1 MTDALQTRM
10 HGIFPHRTTAFCKA
24 TTGVVGTVLMAGL
37 LLTLLL
43 ALVAPQ
49 SLRAAGAAPSGADPT
64 TSAAGATT
72 GLFFRAQDGGT
83 TLLEAPLLNSDV
95 VIQVHG
101 QVARAQVRQRFHN
114 PTDLW
119 LEGVYVFPL
128 PDSAAVDRQTMTVGE
143 RRIDGEIMERQAARR
158 AYEAAAEAGQR
169 ASLLE
174 GERPNV
180 FVTSVANIGPGE
192 AITIEIE
199 YQEHLAYRD
208 GRFALRFPMVVA
220 PRYTPDGLAVVKGP
234 GRAVDEPPKAQP
246 IADRGAGE
254 AGEQADIEGR
264 GDSKTSEQA
273 DIAGRDLFGPV
284 RNPADG
290 ATNPLSLLVRLD
302 AGLPL
307 AQIESLHHA
316 VDIEAVSDR
325 QNLITLADGP
335 VPANR
340 DFVLE
345 WRPEIGSAPAAAL
358 FAEEIAGETYLLV
371 SLLPPDKT
379 QTADVTP
386 RDLVLVIDTSGSMH
400 GDSLEQAKAAVMTT
414 LARLGET
421 DRFNV
426 IRFDDVTR
434 ALFPSV
440 MPATR
445 ASIDKA
451 LAYVAGLGAD
461 GGTEMRPALELAL
474 QEPAETGR
482 LRQVVFLTDGAVG
495 NEAELFTVIARQL
508 GATRLFTVGLGS
520 APNSYFMRKAAEMGR
535 RGFTHIGKLA
545 EVAATMTDLFAK
557 LEQPA
562 LTDID
567 AVWNVGADVGVE
579 AYPAPLPDL
588 YAGDPVVFAAR
599 LPGVPLA
606 DLTGEIRLAGHVGE
620 TGWAQT
626 LSLTGIDSAP
636 GVAALWARAKIDRI
650 EDGLYEGR
658 DAEAV
663 RQDTVAVALRHQL
676 VTRHTSLVAI
686 DDTVARP
693 DDAGLASTGVPRDL
707 PEGWDY
713 DTVFGAAAEQMNLR
727 MMPAPAMLQTAAAH
741 GQPITLPSTATSA
754 PLQALIGIG
763 LVFCGLLVLLVLRRL
778 RHDPW
783 SYGDQG

>member
-24 TTGVVGTVLMAGL
+24 TTSVVGAVLMAGL
-37 LLTLLL
+37 LFTLVL
-43 ALVAPQ
+43 ALIAPQ
-49 SLRAAGAAPSGADPT
+49 SLRAAGAAPSGADPAG
-64 TSAAGATT
+64 SAAGATT

-114 PTDLW
+114 PTGLW

-128 PDSAAVDRQTMTVGE
+128 PDSAAVDRLTMTVGQ

-234 GRAVDEPPKAQP
+234 GRAVEEPPKAQP
-246 IADRGAGE
+246 IANRGAGE
-254 AGEQADIEGR
+254 AVDPVNTE
-264 GDSKTSEQA
+264 
-273 DIAGRDLFGPV
+273 GRDLFGPV

-290 ATNPLSLLVRLD
+290 VSNPLSLLVRLD

-316 VDIEAVSDR
+316 VDIDAPSEWQR
-325 QNLITLADGP
+325 LITLADGP

-371 SLLPPDKT
+371 SLLPPGET

-426 IRFDDVTR
+426 IRFDDATR

-440 MPATR
+440 VPATR

-451 LAYVAGLGAD
+451 LVYVAGLGAD

-474 QEPAETGR
+474 QEPAEAGR

-520 APNSYFMRKAAEMGR
+520 APNSYFMCKAAEMGR
-535 RGFTHIGKLA
+535 GSFTHIGKLA

-567 AVWNVGADVGVE
+567 ATWDISPDVRVE

-686 DDTVARP
+686 DNTVARP
-693 DDAGLASTGVPRDL
+693 DDAGLVSTEVPRDL

-754 PLQALIGIG
+754 QLQALIGIG